1 MNYDAVWR
9 IFIIFLTLTAKCV
22 TRVNVDGGENA
33 GKPPDAHLVHPFE
46 KCPARFA
53 PALAAR
59 SKHSRPPAR
68 LNFLHTST
76 LMPSPTATGRR
87 GGRLE
92 AQVRLTR
99 GSQGR
104 RHTRRHH
111 VSQGSQSI
119 F

>member
-59 SKHSRPPAR
+59 SK
-68 LNFLHTST
+68 
-76 LMPSPTATGRR
+76 
-87 GGRLE
+87 LE
-92 AQVRLTR
+92 AAGEAKLSTYLNVNAITNGNGQ
-99 GSQGR
+99 
-104 RHTRRHH
+104 TRRKT
-111 VSQGSQSI
+111 
-119 F
+119 